1 MTGAAHLAQIVDV
14 EGLLGVVV
22 ASLAA
27 GGGLTIAFSITIVCA
42 TRAAE
47 LRRAGSPIAAAVLTV
62 LAVAALLLCFA
73 LVALGLRI
81 MIE

>member
-1 MTGAAHLAQIVDV
+1 VTEAAQLAQIVDV
-14 EGLLGVVV
+14 DALLSVVA

-27 GGGLTIAFSITIVCA
+27 GAGLTIAFSVTVVCA

-47 LRRAGSPIAAAVLTV
+47 LRRAGSRVWATVLSA
-62 LAVAALLLCFA
+62 LAVAAVLLCVA

-81 MIE
+81 MVE